1 MEYGIVTFVTDE
13 SIRPGDLARAVEG
26 HGFDSLFFTEHS
38 NIPASR
44 ETPYPGGGDLPPEYY
59 QTLDPFVALTAAA
72 LATREL
78 RVGTGMCLLVQRDPI
93 HTAKAVASLDHLSG
107 GRFLFGVGAGWNREE
122 MAQHGTEPATRMRLL
137 RERVLA
143 MKELWREDVA
153 EYRGEFV
160 TIAPTTVRPRPL
172 QRPHP
177 PIIVG
182 GMGPTVLD
190 RVLEYGDAWAP
201 NPGWPPMPGMKD
213 RIAELRFRCDAAGR
227 DRTPVM
233 VFGMSPDPQQVEEYQ
248 QMGADACIFLLETL
262 PAGESLAR
270 LAAIARAVGL

>member
-1 MEYGIVTFVTDE
+1 VEFGIVTFVTDD

-38 NIPASR
+38 NVPASR

-59 QTLDPFVALTAAA
+59 RTLDPFVALTAAA

-78 RVGTGMCLLVQRDPI
+78 RVGSGMCLLVQRDPI

-143 MKELWREDVA
+143 MKELWREEIA

-160 TIAPTTVRPRPL
+160 TIAPTTVRPSPL

-182 GMGPTVLD
+182 GMGPSVLD

-201 NPGWPPMPGMKD
+201 NPGWPPMPDMKD
-213 RIAELRFRCDAAGR
+213 RIAELRSRCDAGGR
-227 DRTPVM
+227 DRMPVM
-233 VFGMSPDPQQVEEYQ
+233 VFGMSPDPRQVEEYQ
-248 QMGADACIFLLETL
+248 RMDADACVFLLETL
-262 PAGESLAR
+262 PADEALAR
-270 LAAIARAVGL
+270 LATIARAAGL

>member
-1 MEYGIVTFVTDE
+1 VEFGIVTFVTDD

-38 NIPASR
+38 NVPASR

-59 QTLDPFVALTAAA
+59 RTLDPFVALTAAA

-153 EYRGEFV
+153 EYWGEFV

-177 PIIVG
+177 PIILG

-201 NPGWPPMPGMKD
+201 NPGWPPMPNMKD
-213 RIAELRFRCDAAGR
+213 RIAELRSRCDAAGR
-227 DRTPVM
+227 DRMPVM
-233 VFGMSPDPQQVEEYQ
+233 VFGMSPDPRQVEEYQ
-248 QMGADACIFLLETL
+248 RMDADACVFLLETL
-262 PAGESLAR
+262 PADEALAR
-270 LAAIARAVGL
+270 LATIARAAGL